1 MKKLI
6 VIVFFSVLM
15 IILSLNAVSIK
26 EALINYQRGES
37 NRQYWLE
44 QSIKTIGF
52 NIWMAGVMALVPGGF
67 SSYPPFIISQIIG
80 TGLLGGAGVIHN
92 RPEWMRNILGKEISI
107 IPKTTTSPLETNL
120 VNISS
125 SSNAVAPQVNIMPSQ
140 EPIIPR
146 VTQPLPIKP
155 ELPAVSAP
163 GENIFTALIMA
174 AIAGAGYKFYQW
186 YNAPKKDTPIQE
198 QVVEPLKKEV

>member
-6 VIVFFSVLM
+6 VVVFFSVLM
-15 IILSLNAVSIK
+15 IIVSLNAVSIK

-37 NRQYWLE
+37 NRQFWLE
-44 QSIKTIGF
+44 QSMISLALSGYYALFIPLMPGF
-52 NIWMAGVMALVPGGF
+52 APFFIAKMAGFGIA
-67 SSYPPFIISQIIG
+67 
-80 TGLLGGAGVIHN
+80 GGAGVFHN
-92 RPEWMRNILGKEISI
+92 RPEYLRNILGKDTSIMSETIIS
-107 IPKTTTSPLETNL
+107 PQTNL
-120 VNISS
+120 ILPHLHNTV
-125 SSNAVAPQVNIMPSQ
+125 PSQ
-140 EPIIPR
+140 ELIIPR

-186 YNAPKKDTPIQE
+186 YNAPKKDKPIQE
-198 QVVEPLKKEV
+198 PVIEPLKKEI